1 MGVLGAAMG
10 LGVIAGPGLGGLL
23 ATGSLST
30 PFYVAAALSGVSLIL
45 AWLFLPESLADD
57 ERAPGGLRELMQ
69 RPRRWLASPVNKGGP
84 GTSRWRALL
93 AGPLGRPLGPL
104 LLMAFLLSFGLASF
118 DAIFGL
124 YALEKFGYGPERV
137 GAILMVVALVSA
149 VGKGLLTGPAT
160 RRWGETRVIKG
171 SLVAGAAGFIL
182 LVLAGSYATI
192 LLATGFFVLSK
203 TLLRPSILAL
213 TSRRAPL
220 RQGMVMGL
228 SNTFMSLGRAVGPL
242 WAGFIFDVNVN
253 LPYLSGAA
261 VLFLGFLASLA
272 LLPADARVA
281 AQTPLPEGEPM
292 AQR

>member
-23 ATGSLST
+23 AAGSLST
-30 PFYVAAALSGVSLIL
+30 PFFVAAGLSLISLFL
-45 AWLFLPESLADD
+45 AWFFLPESLPDD
-57 ERAPGGLRELMQ
+57 ARAPGSVRDLFRLRRAQ
-69 RPRRWLASPVNKGGP
+69 SSAVAGAARRSQ
-84 GTSRWRALL
+84 WRAILR
-93 AGPLGRPLGPL
+93 GPLGPL

-137 GAILMVVALVSA
+137 GTILMVVALVSA

-171 SLVAGAAGFIL
+171 SLIAGAVGFIL
-182 LVLAGSYATI
+182 LALAGSYVTI

-203 TLLRPSILAL
+203 TLLRPCILAL

-220 RQGMVMGL
+220 RQGMAMGL

-261 VLFLGFLASLA
+261 VLFLGFLASLV
-272 LLPADARVA
+272 LLPPDERRVA
-281 AQTPLPEGEPM
+281 SAPLSEGEPM